1 MRVNSD
7 TETRLSLHCDW
18 VIGTRAWGS
27 SDLNLA
33 SRLGWATTAE
43 RQEREQDYRGD
54 ENSGEDNADYHGK
67 DAHTAAKVSDWIKIA
82 ITS

>member
-1 MRVNSD
+1 MGNNR
-7 TETRLSLHCDW
+7 
-18 VIGTRAWGS
+18 
-27 SDLNLA
+27 
-33 SRLGWATTAE
+33 GWATTAE